1 VSLFG
6 TGQGFVPNAPP
17 DGEAVSGPVE
27 TPLHPQIQL
36 GGVQVPDADIQYSGL
51 APYLAGVWQIN
62 FQIPATVAP
71 GNTVP
76 LIVVM
81 NSIRNDNPLSPAQIA
96 VTLAVK

>member
-1 VSLFG
+1 
-6 TGQGFVPNAPP
+6 
-17 DGEAVSGPVE
+17 
-27 TPLHPQIQL
+27 
-36 GGVQVPDADIQYSGL
+36 
-51 APYLAGVWQIN
+51 
-62 FQIPATVAP
+62 VAP